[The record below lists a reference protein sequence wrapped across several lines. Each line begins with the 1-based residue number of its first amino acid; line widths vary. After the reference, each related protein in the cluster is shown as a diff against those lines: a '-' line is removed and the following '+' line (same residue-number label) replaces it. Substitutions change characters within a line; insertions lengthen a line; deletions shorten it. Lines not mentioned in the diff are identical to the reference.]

1 MGLIYEPW
9 FIPLAVIFII
19 IFRDILERRENKAY
33 EEDAKKYIK
42 VEGVGEIVPPWR
54 KDEKK
59 EQEKPK
65 KRGPIFWLLNLLLI
79 IYVLF
84 VWYLTT
90 QKGFSKEIYEVIVGF
105 TLSLYFFYLDIL
117 GFLSN
122 IWIYREY
129 PGSVKGEITLSKHF
143 IFASKK
149 NETKIFLVVLAFF
162 YLLTFSQIIFGGIL
176 ALIIRIWLIDRRL
189 SKISLPDW

>member
-9 FIPLAVIFII
+9 FIPLAVLFMI
-19 IFRDILERRENKAY
+19 IFHDILEKRESMSY

-42 VEGVGEIVPPWR
+42 VEGVGESVPPWR

-59 EQEKPK
+59 EKETPK
-65 KRGPIFWLLNLLLI
+65 KRGLIFWFLNLFLI

-105 TLSLYFFYLDIL
+105 TLSLYFFYLDIP

-149 NETKIFLVVLAFF
+149 K
-162 YLLTFSQIIFGGIL
+162 
-176 ALIIRIWLIDRRL
+176 
-189 SKISLPDW
+189 